1 MDDSIR
7 PIEGYPGYRVSVGGE
22 VQSCW
27 SRRGRRDRMTGTWL
41 PLEPIRR
48 PCGHLFVN
56 LHRDGTKT
64 ARYIHHLVL
73 EAFVG
78 PRPPGLIC
86 CHWDG
91 DPTNNRVENLRWDTY
106 QANSDDVL
114 RHGRRRMGET
124 ASMAKLKEGQ
134 VREIRRLMAEGASP
148 EGLAD
153 RFGVGCPNIKAIACG
168 KSWRHLL

>member
-1 MDDSIR
+1 MDDPIR
-7 PIEGYPGYRVSVGGE
+7 PIKGYPGYRVSGEGE

-48 PCGHLFVN
+48 PYGYLSVN
-56 LHRDGTKT
+56 LHRGGTKT

-91 DPTNNRVENLRWDTY
+91 DPTNNRVENLR
-106 QANSDDVL
+106 V
-114 RHGRRRMGET
+114 RHVTERSIPKLLGRSLGYRD
-124 ASMAKLKEGQ
+124 LGQ
-134 VREIRRLMAEGASP
+134 PSYRIPKG
-148 EGLAD
+148 
-153 RFGVGCPNIKAIACG
+153 
-168 KSWRHLL
+168 